1 MAGFALRVEG
11 ILERRLVI
19 IGILPVTGIAGL
31 PFSAPVIQ
39 ECIKIMMA
47 PAAIQFVFRMELVI
61 ELDQGS
67 LALSNLCMIKH
78 KGVILG
84 MSHRYKSRKDQDT
97 RQKFYVRQGS
107 DNNLCAG
114 RLYLFGFIFPV
125 LLSNKSKP
133 HPERNS

>member
-1 MAGFALRVEG
+1 MAGFALSMES
-11 ILERRLVI
+11 ILERKQTI
-19 IGILPVTGIAGL
+19 TGFLFVAGPAGL

-47 PAAIQFVFRMELVI
+47 PSAIELFRMELVI